1 MIWFDK
7 YIKRF
12 FTNSERSLNIY
23 KNYYANNRFLFI
35 FEAMIADSDYIRV
48 VFGLKLKQLRQKK
61 NWSLQDL
68 ANKTGLSKS
77 YLNEIE
83 NGKKYPKHDKIIQ
96 LSNALGC
103 TFDDLVS
110 SKLDKTL
117 TPINDIIQSD
127 FFKEVPL
134 DLFGINKNNL
144 ISIISDAPKKVTAFI
159 NALIEVSQNYNLGK
173 ERFYFA
179 VMRSFQELYD
189 NYFPEIEENAIQFA
203 NENNLELNK
212 DLKTETLE
220 NLLKEKFGYEIRS
233 ENFSYDETL
242 NKLRSLFI
250 PEKKLL
256 VLNER
261 LDINQKIF
269 ILGKEI
275 GFNVLNLNPRP
286 NTYSWLD
293 FGSFEE
299 ILNNFYASYFAGC
312 LLISKK
318 DLSDQISDFFYQ
330 KEWNSHQFKILID
343 HFTDSP
349 ETFYYRLTNILSS
362 EFGIRDLFYLCF
374 VKKDGSD
381 KINILK
387 ELHLNHQQAP
397 HANATNEHYCRRWV
411 AVKNLYHLQE
421 NESLTDAQISHYKDQ
436 GVSYLVISTS
446 QKNPFS
452 DGSNRSYCL
461 GILLNNQNIKKVNF
475 ARSSSLKTI
484 EVGVTCESCSI
495 KDCDVR
501 QAPPIRLEKEQ
512 FNLDMK
518 KSIEK
523 IRKSVI

>member
-1 MIWFDK
+1 MRI
-7 YIKRF
+7 IA
-12 FTNSERSLNIY
+12 LI
-23 KNYYANNRFLFI
+23 FI
-35 FEAMIADSDYIRV
+35 FDSMIAESDYIRV
-48 VFGLKLKQLRQKK
+48 VFGLKLKQQRQKK

-68 ANKTGLSKS
+68 ATKTGLSKS

-96 LSNALGC
+96 LSEALHC

-110 SKLDKTL
+110 TKLDKSL
-117 TPINDIIQSD
+117 TPINDVLQSD
-127 FFKEVPL
+127 FFKEIPL

-159 NALIEVSQNYNLGK
+159 NALIEISQNYNLGK

-189 NYFPEIEENAIQFA
+189 NYFPEVEEKAIQFA
-203 NENNLELNK
+203 NENQLELNK
-212 DLKTETLE
+212 NLKTEILE
-220 NLLKEKFGYEIRS
+220 NLLKEKFGYHIQS
-233 ENFSYDETL
+233 KDFSGDYAL
-242 NKLRSLFI
+242 NKLRSLYI

-256 VLNER
+256 LLNER
-261 LDINQKIF
+261 LDINQKTF
-269 ILGKEI
+269 ILAKEI
-275 GFNVLNLNPRP
+275 GFNVLKLNPRP

-312 LLISKK
+312 FLISKK
-318 DLSDQISDFFYQ
+318 ELIEKTSDFFDQ
-330 KEWNSHQFKILID
+330 KQWESDKFEALIN

-349 ETFYYRLTNILSS
+349 ETFYYRLTNVLTS

-374 VKKDGSD
+374 VKKDDSD

-397 HANATNEHYCRRWV
+397 HSNATNEHYCRRWV
-411 AVKNLYHLQE
+411 AVKNLHHLKE
-421 NESLTDAQISHYKDQ
+421 NETLTDAQISHYKDQ

-461 GILLNNQNIKKVNF
+461 GILLNNQTIKKLNF
-475 ARSSSLKTI
+475 AKSSTLKTI

-495 KDCDVR
+495 QNCDVR
-501 QAPPIRLEKEQ
+501 QAPPTRLEKEQ

-523 IRKSVI
+523 IRKSLI

>member
-7 YIKRF
+7 CIKKI
-12 FTNSERSLNIY
+12 FTISERSLINYI
-23 KNYYANNRFLFI
+23 NYYANNRFLYI
-35 FEAMIADSDYIRV
+35 FESMIAESDYIRV
-48 VFGLKLKQLRQKK
+48 VFGLKLKQQRQKK

-68 ANKTGLSKS
+68 ATKTGLSKS

-83 NGKKYPKHDKIIQ
+83 NGKKYPKHDKIVQ
-96 LSNALGC
+96 LSNALSC

-117 TPINDIIQSD
+117 TPINEILQSD

-159 NALIEVSQNYNLGK
+159 NALIEISQNYNLGK

-189 NYFPEIEENAIQFA
+189 NYFPDIEEKSVQFA
-203 NENNLELNK
+203 AENNLELNK
-212 DLKTETLE
+212 ELQTETLG
-220 NLLKEKFGYEIRS
+220 NLLEEKFGYEIRS
-233 ENFSYDETL
+233 ENFSQDETL
-242 NKLRSLFI
+242 NKLRSLFV

-256 VLNER
+256 LLNER
-261 LDINQKIF
+261 LDKNQKIF
-269 ILGKEI
+269 ILAKEI
-275 GFNVLNLNPRP
+275 GFNVLKLNPRP

-312 LLISKK
+312 LLISKN
-318 DLSDQISDFFYQ
+318 DLIEKVSDLFHQ
-330 KEWNSHQFKILID
+330 KEWSSDHFEKLID

-362 EFGIRDLFYLCF
+362 EFGIKDLFYLCF

-381 KINILK
+381 KISILK

-397 HANATNEHYCRRWV
+397 HANATNEHYCRRWI
-411 AVKNLYHLQE
+411 AVKNLGHLQE
-421 NESLTDAQISHYKDQ
+421 NESLTSAQISHYKDQ

-446 QKNPFS
+446 QKNPFA

-461 GILLNNQNIKKVNF
+461 GILLNNQTIKKINF
-475 ARSSSLKTI
+475 ARSSFLKTI

-495 KDCDVR
+495 LNCEVR
-501 QAPPIRLEKEQ
+501 QAPPVRLEKEL
-512 FNLDMK
+512 FNLRMK
-518 KSIEK
+518 RAVEK
-523 IRKSVI
+523 LRKDII